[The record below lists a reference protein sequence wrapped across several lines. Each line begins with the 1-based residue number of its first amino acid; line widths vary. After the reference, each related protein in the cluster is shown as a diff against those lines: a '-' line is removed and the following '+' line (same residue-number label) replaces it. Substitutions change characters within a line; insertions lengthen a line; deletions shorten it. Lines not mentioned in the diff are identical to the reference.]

1 MSQPPH
7 DNMSYL
13 DYSQSASRSPG
24 SRNYGGAGFAA
35 GLSLP
40 RQAQRP
46 FDAPLGTSAL
56 YGDRSGAGAGFNPR
70 AMDTMSGAGVPG
82 YMLDS
87 AQQAWNYAG
96 SGAATVNGA
105 MNGPNR
111 QRSVNRR
118 AALPQ
123 VCELVP

>member
-1 MSQPPH
+1 
-7 DNMSYL
+7 MSYL

-24 SRNYGGAGFAA
+24 SRNYSGAGFAS

-40 RQAQRP
+40 RQTQRP

-56 YGDRSGAGAGFNPR
+56 YGDRSGGGFNSR
-70 AMDTMSGAGVPG
+70 GMDTMGASNVHS
-82 YMLDS
+82 YMLDNT
-87 AQQAWNYAG
+87 QQAWNYGG

-123 VCELVP
+123 VCASIHSMNNAD